1 VSVSE
6 ASEFSSE
13 EIDAL
18 LARARSWE
26 PMLTGSR
33 RDLDQCVPIAAELTL
48 RLPRGALPSI
58 AVKRPDRFARW
69 QERLLEAGYV
79 IRDLDLDQLPPEDN
93 RPWVAGI
100 RIDERSDR
108 GGDARTRARHDRPA
122 RDLQAATVRGHHRR
136 VEDRAQVTLRGRIGA
151 ALAVDPDAEL
161 HYTYTRIS
169 TSTNTLRLPLIAHHA
184 TGRRTACSTAGC
196 SPLHWKAP

>member
-1 VSVSE
+1 LGRAGQVVSVSE

-100 RIDERSDR
+100 RIDERSDHAVAMLGHGLATIDPLETYR
-108 GGDARTRARHDRPA
+108 PRRFEDIIDAW
-122 RDLQAATVRGHHRR
+122 
-136 VEDRAQVTLRGRIGA
+136 RIE
-151 ALAVDPDAEL
+151 P
-161 HYTYTRIS
+161 R
-169 TSTNTLRLPLIAHHA
+169 
-184 TGRRTACSTAGC
+184 
-196 SPLHWKAP
+196 